1 MQEACACSEHVHL
14 YVCALF
20 EQPAL
25 VAFDNVVKE
34 KVVLV
39 CVMELAS
46 QRAPHD
52 KSIPFTEIAAATRML
67 PEQVCVVQMRGL
79 FLCAFASV
87 LPSVLPTPL
96 CVTGGVGVDEGHV
109 SRAHPREHRRGGPVL
124 RRSPRS

>member
-1 MQEACACSEHVHL
+1 M
-14 YVCALF
+14 CALF

-52 KSIPFTEIAAATRML
+52 KSIPFTEIAATTRML

-79 FLCAFASV
+79 FCVHLLVCCRQFSRPLSV
-87 LPSVLPTPL
+87 
-96 CVTGGVGVDEGHV
+96 
-109 SRAHPREHRRGGPVL
+109 
-124 RRSPRS
+124 